1 MSKGGQLK
9 WGIFVAL
16 LALAVLVSPAQA
28 INFGDMMNPSQWWGG
43 GTERDRSASD
53 LYGPPG
59 YGPAGPGYGP
69 IPPGYAPYGQPR
81 VPPFGPPPYAPYV
94 QPHEQP
100 GRSLEGMVPPS
111 RAYETPWGAPE
122 DRFGARSPT
131 MRDPWAAEDP
141 AQQRIQE
148 LERRIQELERRHQD
162 ARGFQPEPRS
172 REYRRDPQWPDAQM
186 REPMPDFPMQEPRWP
201 DAQMRGPQPG
211 GYSAPEFPP
220 LDYQF
225 PEYSGP
231 ETGGMEFRAPEYP
244 SQYQPLR

>member
-1 MSKGGQLK
+1 MSKDGQLK
-9 WGIFVAL
+9 GGTFVAL
-16 LALAVLVSPAQA
+16 LALGVLVSPVQA
-28 INFGDMMNPSQWWGG
+28 MNFGDMMNPSQWWGG
-43 GTERDRSASD
+43 GTERERSASD

-59 YGPAGPGYGP
+59 YGPPGPGYGP
-69 IPPGYAPYGQPR
+69 VSPGYAPYGQPY
-81 VPPFGPPPYAPYV
+81 VPPFGPPPYAPYA

-111 RAYETPWGAPE
+111 RAYETPWGVPE

-131 MRDPWAAEDP
+131 MRDPWAADDS

-162 ARGFQPEPRS
+162 ARGFQPEPRL
-172 REYRRDPQWPDAQM
+172 REHPREPQWPDRQM
-186 REPMPDFPMQEPRWP
+186 REPMPEYPMREPRL
-201 DAQMRGPQPG
+201 G

-231 ETGGMEFRAPEYP
+231 EYGGAEFRGPEYP